1 MTASHSTNF
10 GFPMR
15 FFSVAERE
23 LRAAAR
29 RRSTYF
35 IRWLTGLA
43 FFGLLLWLLW
53 VMDGFRNRRIGPELL
68 GVLSVLT
75 FFYCLLLGTARTAD
89 CISLEKREGTLGL
102 LFLTNL
108 NSAEIVIGKLCS
120 HALATVYGLLAV
132 FPILGLPLLMGGIT
146 FEEFGRTLL
155 ALLNAIL
162 CSLAAGLLA
171 SVLFT
176 RQFPAVAFAT
186 GVALV
191 WGAGFL
197 GVAAIVDD
205 LKGSKVVVEL
215 LAMACPLYAL
225 MTADGTRLFGANHF
239 WQSLGMVA
247 GLSALGV
254 TGVTW
259 KLARSWRDRPQVAR
273 NRGWWRFWKRDARR
287 SNPAGRARFRQRLL
301 DINPFYWLA
310 GRKLISAPVFM
321 VLMLILVVIT
331 AYATTP
337 FFVRVVGRE
346 TFAPML
352 GSLLAWL
359 WTGMAVHCLV
369 FYYAAMVA
377 SQRLA
382 EDKQT
387 GALEM
392 ILCTPT
398 TERAIS
404 RGLWLAY
411 ARRLVFPASVAILTH
426 AFFIWQCMI
435 MALLDPPG
443 NLPPGAV
450 SPGEFFWAIL
460 WNEPV
465 LGQRIE
471 WAFVF
476 MMHTLLLLLG
486 LAMVVWITL
495 GWVGRWLGLRM
506 KHPGFAPMVAL
517 ALVFVPPI
525 LGFSFICYVL
535 GETGWFRMSERKFL
549 PILMWVAFAV
559 GVVHCLLISWWAAG
573 RLRQD
578 FRAIVTSRFQPPEK
592 RRWWRPTWRGIRIF
606 MVRTGAAAA
615 ALTLVV
621 AGFYGY
627 QNWRAE
633 RDWKQFQVI
642 RQQQGEV
649 MNFVLPPKAIVAD
662 ADNFAAHPRF
672 REVVFG
678 PSSSLRQVFSFLNEL
693 DIVHQRY
700 SSDPFAAWPQKNRLP
715 LVQTAVWFNFQKT
728 LGGRTNHAV
737 VAPRLLASLTNYAD
751 VMRDW
756 AEMARRDHFQIA
768 TNTDAEAV
776 LRSVRPE
783 TAAFERMQ
791 FMFVLRA
798 VAGVEVGEFAQA
810 GADVV
815 TSLKLARLAAQ
826 TVDARASI
834 RQQVLLGRA
843 LQPLWEGLWVHRWNE
858 TQLAAME
865 QELGRFNL
873 LVDHTN
879 AIHRLVNAYVQLWQ
893 SFPVRPEIEWAVP
906 EAAGGFTRN
915 SEWEWEPRAW
925 WYDRCRQLYDAGQ
938 IALRKVDFTNGT
950 VQTEHEYELLDGL
963 PVGSDAE
970 QLLEPYYW
978 GQSKFAVLACAAT
991 ALHQARLAVA
1001 LERYWLAHEAYPE
1014 KLEAL
1019 VPAYLE
1025 KVLPDI
1031 VTGRPMKYE
1040 RDPNAAYSLT
1050 SVGPDG
1056 EFYKLNVSNDDDWH
1070 WAYPTATNAVPPGAI
1085 AP

>member
-1 MTASHSTNF
+1 MAASHSTTF

-75 FFYCLLLGTARTAD
+75 FFYCLILGTARTAD
-89 CISLEKREGTLGL
+89 CISSEKREGTLGL

-155 ALLNAIL
+155 ALLNAIF

-191 WGAGFL
+191 WGAGLL
-197 GVAAIVDD
+197 GVAALVDD
-205 LKGSKVVVEL
+205 FKGNKAVVEL
-215 LAMACPLYAL
+215 LALACPLYAL
-225 MTADGTRLFGANHF
+225 ITADGTRLFGGNHF
-239 WQSLGMVA
+239 WQSLIAVA
-247 GLSALGV
+247 AMSAASVLA
-254 TGVTW
+254 VTW
-259 KLARSWRDRPQVAR
+259 KLARSWRDRPQVLR
-273 NRGWWRFWKRDARR
+273 NWKWWRWGKKEARR
-287 SNPAGRARFRQRLL
+287 GNPAGRARLRQRLL

-310 GRKLISAPVFM
+310 GRKLVSAPVFM

-337 FFVRVVGRE
+337 FFEGVVGRE

-359 WTGMAVHCLV
+359 WTSMAVHCLV

-398 TERAIS
+398 TERSIS

-443 NLPPGAV
+443 NLPAGAV
-450 SPGEFFWAIL
+450 SPGKFFWAIVR
-460 WNEPV
+460 NELV

-471 WAFVF
+471 WSFVYL
-476 MMHTLLLLLG
+476 MQIVLLLLV
-486 LAMVVWITL
+486 LAVVVWITL

-517 ALVFVPPI
+517 ALVFAPPI

-535 GETGWFRMSERKFL
+535 GESGLFRMSERKFL

-559 GVVHCLLISWWAAG
+559 GVLHCLLVSWWAAG
-573 RLRQD
+573 RLRRD
-578 FRAIVTSRFQPPEK
+578 FRAIVTSRFQPLER

-606 MVRTGAAAA
+606 LVRTGATAAV
-615 ALTLVV
+615 LTLVV
-621 AGFYGY
+621 TGFYGY

-633 RDWKQFQVI
+633 RDWKQFQAL
-642 RQQQGEV
+642 RQQQGGAV
-649 MNFVLPPKAIVAD
+649 NFVSPPSAIVMD

-672 REVVFG
+672 REVVFS

-700 SSDPFAAWPQKNRLP
+700 SSDPFAVWPQQHRLP
-715 LVQTAVWFNFQKT
+715 LAQTPVWFNFHKT

-756 AEMARRDHFQIA
+756 AEMARRDHYQIA
-768 TNTDAEAV
+768 TNTDAETV

-783 TAAFERMQ
+783 TAALERMQ

-798 VAGVEVGEFAQA
+798 VAAVETGEVAQA
-810 GADVV
+810 GDDVV

-826 TVDARASI
+826 TMDARASI

-873 LVDHTN
+873 LADHTN

-893 SFPVRPEIEWAVP
+893 SFPTRPEIEWAVP
-906 EAAGGFTRN
+906 EAAGGFSRN
-915 SEWEWEPRAW
+915 SEWDWEPRAW

-938 IALRKVDFTNGT
+938 IALRKIDFTNGM
-950 VQTEHEYELLDGL
+950 VQTDQEWELLDGL

-978 GQSKFAVLACAAT
+978 GQSKFAVLAYAAT

-1001 LERYWLAHEAYPE
+1001 LERYWLAQGVYPE
-1014 KLEAL
+1014 KLDQL
-1019 VPAYLE
+1019 VPVYLDR
-1025 KVLPDI
+1025 VLSDV
-1031 VTGRPMKYE
+1031 VTGRPMAYE
-1040 RDPNAAYSLT
+1040 LSSGNRYVLRSF
-1050 SVGPDG
+1050 GPDG
-1056 EFYKLNVSNDDDWH
+1056 ESQQRTKHMDDWL
-1070 WAYPTATNAVPPGAI
+1070 WTYPTNTPAGAVGA
-1085 AP
+1085 P

>member
-1 MTASHSTNF
+1 MAASHSTNF
-10 GFPMR
+10 GSVMR

-68 GVLSVLT
+68 SVLSVLT
-75 FFYCLLLGTARTAD
+75 FFYCLILGTARTAD
-89 CISLEKREGTLGL
+89 CISSEKREGTLGL

-132 FPILGLPLLMGGIT
+132 FPILGLPLLMGGVT

-155 ALLNAIL
+155 ALLNAIF

-191 WGAGFL
+191 WGAGLL
-197 GVAAIVDD
+197 GLAAIVDD
-205 LKGSKVVVEL
+205 YKGSRLVVEL
-215 LAMACPLYAL
+215 LATSCPLYAL
-225 MTADGTRLFGANHF
+225 VAADGTRLLGLNHF
-239 WQSLGMVA
+239 WQSLGTVA
-247 GLSALGV
+247 GLAAAGV
-254 TGVTW
+254 GLVMW
-259 KLARSWRDRPQVAR
+259 KLARSWRDQPQVV
-273 NRGWWRFWKRDARR
+273 RGWSRWRFWKRWQLLDA
-287 SNPAGRARFRQRLL
+287 AGRERFRKRLL

-310 GRKLISAPVFM
+310 GRKLVSAPVFM
-321 VLMLILVVIT
+321 FLMLILVVIT
-331 AYATTP
+331 AYVTTP
-337 FFVRVVGRE
+337 FFERVVGRE
-346 TFAPML
+346 SYASML

-359 WTGMAVHCLV
+359 WTGMAVHVLV

-404 RGLWLAY
+404 RGLWLAF
-411 ARRLVFPASVAILTH
+411 ARRLAFPASVAILTH
-426 AFFIWQCMI
+426 ALFIWQCMI

-443 NLPPGAV
+443 NLVPGAV
-450 SPGEFFWAIL
+450 SPGEFFWAIV

-471 WAFVF
+471 WSFVYL
-476 MMHTLLLLLG
+476 MQIVLLLLV
-486 LAMVVWITL
+486 LAVVVWITL
-495 GWVGRWLGLRM
+495 GWVGRWLGLRL

-517 ALVFVPPI
+517 ALVFAPPI

-535 GETGWFRMSERKFL
+535 GESGLFRMSERKFL

-559 GVVHCLLISWWAAG
+559 GIMHCLLVSWWAAG
-573 RLRQD
+573 RLRRD

-592 RRWWRPTWRGIRIF
+592 RRWWRPTWRGMRIF
-606 MVRTGAAAA
+606 ILRTGGATA
-615 ALTLVV
+615 ALALIVI
-621 AGFYGY
+621 GFYGY

-633 RDWKQFQVI
+633 RDWKQFQAV
-642 RQQQGEV
+642 RQQQGEAV
-649 MNFVLPPKAIVAD
+649 NLALPPSAIVAD

-672 REVVFG
+672 REVVFAR
-678 PSSSLRQVFSFLNEL
+678 PASLGQVFSHLNEL
-693 DIVHQRY
+693 DTAYQLY
-700 SSDPFAAWPQKNRLP
+700 ANDPFAPWPQKNRLP
-715 LVQTAVWFNFQKT
+715 LAQTAVWFNFQKT
-728 LGGRTNHAV
+728 LGGRTNQAV
-737 VAPRLLASLTNYAD
+737 VAPRLLASMTHCAD

-756 AEMARRDHFQIA
+756 AMMARRNHFQIA
-768 TNTDAEAV
+768 TNMDVETL

-783 TAAFERMQ
+783 TTAFERMQ
-791 FMFVLRA
+791 FLFVLRA
-798 VAGVEVGEFAQA
+798 VAAVEVGDSGQA
-810 GADVV
+810 GEDVV

-826 TVDARASI
+826 TMDARASI

-843 LQPLWEGLWVHRWNE
+843 LQPLWEGLWVHRWSE
-858 TQLAAME
+858 PQLAAME
-865 QELGRFNL
+865 HELRQFDL
-873 LVDHTN
+873 LTAHTN
-879 AIHRLVNAYVQLWQ
+879 AMHRVVNAYVQLWQ
-893 SFPVRPEIEWAVP
+893 SFPERPESDRAVP
-906 EAAGGFTRN
+906 EPAGGLTRN
-915 SEWEWEPRAW
+915 SDWRWEPRAW

-938 IALRKVDFTNGT
+938 VALRKVDFTNGT
-950 VQTEHEYELLDGL
+950 VQMEQEWGLLDGL
-963 PVGSDAE
+963 PVGNDAE

-978 GQSKFAVLACAAT
+978 GQSKFAVLAFAAT

-1001 LERYWLAHEAYPE
+1001 LERYWLAHDDYPE
-1014 KLEAL
+1014 KLDAL
-1019 VPAYLE
+1019 VPAYLG

-1031 VTGRPMKYE
+1031 GTGRPMKYE
-1040 RDPNAAYSLT
+1040 RATNHLYSLT

-1056 EFYKLNVSNDDDWH
+1056 EFYKQKVSNDDDWR
-1070 WAYPTATNAVPPGAI
+1070 WAYPTATNAVPPGAV

>member
-1 MTASHSTNF
+1 MAASHSTAS

-35 IRWLTGLA
+35 FRWLTGLA

-75 FFYCLLLGTARTAD
+75 FFYCLILGTARTAD
-89 CISLEKREGTLGL
+89 CISSEKREGTLGL

-155 ALLNAIL
+155 ALLNAIF

-186 GVALV
+186 GVAVV
-191 WGAGFL
+191 WGAGLL
-197 GVAAIVDD
+197 GVAAILDD
-205 LKGSKVVVEL
+205 FKGNKAVVEL
-215 LAMACPLYAL
+215 LALACPLYAL
-225 MTADGTRLFGANHF
+225 ITADGTRLFGGNHF
-239 WQSLGMVA
+239 WQSLIAVA
-247 GLSALGV
+247 AISAAGV
-254 TGVTW
+254 LAVTW
-259 KLARSWRDRPQVAR
+259 KLARSWRDRPQVVR
-273 NRGWWRFWKRDARR
+273 NWNWWRRGKKETRR
-287 SNPAGRARFRQRLL
+287 GNPAGRARLRRRLL

-310 GRKLISAPVFM
+310 GRKLVSAPVFM

-331 AYATTP
+331 AYVTTP
-337 FFVRVVGRE
+337 FFGGVMRGE
-346 TFAPML
+346 SYAPML

-359 WTGMAVHCLV
+359 WAGMAVHVLV

-398 TERAIS
+398 TERSIS

-411 ARRLVFPASVAILTH
+411 ARRLAFPANVAILTH

-443 NLPPGAV
+443 NLPPGVV
-450 SPGEFFWAIL
+450 SPSEFFWAIL

-476 MMHTLLLLLG
+476 MMHTLLLLLV
-486 LAMVVWITL
+486 LAAVVWITL
-495 GWVGRWLGLRM
+495 GWVARWLGLRM
-506 KHPGFAPMVAL
+506 KHPGFAPLVAL
-517 ALVFVPPI
+517 ALVFAPPI
-525 LGFSFICYVL
+525 LEFSFICYVF
-535 GETGWFRMSERKFL
+535 GETGFFRMSERKVL

-559 GVVHCLLISWWAAG
+559 GVLHCVLVSWWAAG
-573 RLRQD
+573 RLRRD
-578 FRAIVTSRFQPPEK
+578 LRAIVTSRFQPLEK
-592 RRWWRPTWRGIRIF
+592 RRWWRPTGRGIAIF
-606 MVRTGAAAA
+606 MVRTGVAAAV
-615 ALTLVV
+615 LVLVV
-621 AGFYGY
+621 TGFYGY

-633 RDWKQFQVI
+633 RDWKQFQAL
-642 RQQQGEV
+642 RQQRGEAV
-649 MNFVLPPKAIVAD
+649 NFALPPSAILAD

-678 PSSSLRQVFSFLNEL
+678 PSSSLRQVFSFMNEL
-693 DIVHQRY
+693 DTVHQRY
-700 SSDPFAAWPQKNRLP
+700 GNDLFAAWPQQHRLP
-715 LVQTAVWFNFQKT
+715 LAQAPVWFNFHKT
-728 LGGRTNHAV
+728 MGGQTNQAV

-756 AEMARRDHFQIA
+756 AEMAQRQHYQIA
-768 TNTDAEAV
+768 TNTDAETV

-783 TAAFERMQ
+783 TTAFERMQ

-798 VAGVEVGEFAQA
+798 VAAVEVGAGAQA
-810 GADVV
+810 GDDVV

-826 TVDARASI
+826 TSDARASI
-834 RQQVLLGRA
+834 RQQVLLGRT

-858 TQLAAME
+858 PQLAALE

-873 LVDHTN
+873 LADHTN

-893 SFPVRPEIEWAVP
+893 SFPARPEIEWAVP
-906 EAAGGFTRN
+906 EAAGGFTRD
-915 SEWEWEPRAW
+915 SEWKWEPRAW

-938 IALRKVDFTNGT
+938 VALRKVDFTNGI
-950 VQTEHEYELLDGL
+950 VQTEQEWELLDGL
-963 PVGSDAE
+963 PVGNDAE
-970 QLLEPYYW
+970 QLLQPYYW
-978 GQSKFAVLACAAT
+978 GQSKFGVMAYAAT

-1001 LERYWLAHEAYPE
+1001 LERYWLAHGAYPE
-1014 KLEAL
+1014 NLEAL
-1019 VPAYLE
+1019 VPEYLE

-1040 RDPNAAYSLT
+1040 RVPNHAYSLT

-1056 EFYKLNVSNDDDWH
+1056 EFYKQNVSSDDDWR
-1070 WAYPTATNAVPPGAI
+1070 WAYPTATNAVPPGAV

>member
-1 MTASHSTNF
+1 MAASHNPNF
-10 GFPMR
+10 PFFMR

-68 GVLSVLT
+68 DVLSVLT
-75 FFYCLLLGTARTAD
+75 FFYCLMLGTARTAD
-89 CISLEKREGTLGL
+89 CISAEKREGTLGL

-132 FPILGLPLLMGGIT
+132 FPILGLPLLMGGVT

-155 ALLNAIL
+155 ALLNAIF
-162 CSLAAGLLA
+162 CSLVSGLLA

-191 WGAGFL
+191 WGAGLL
-197 GVAAIVDD
+197 GLAAIVDD
-205 LKGSKVVVEL
+205 YKGSRLVVEL
-215 LAMACPLYAL
+215 LATSCPLYAL
-225 MTADGTRLFGANHF
+225 VAADGTRLFGLNHF
-239 WQSLGMVA
+239 WQSLPTVA
-247 GLSALGV
+247 GLSAAGV
-254 TGVTW
+254 GLVMW
-259 KLARSWRDRPQVAR
+259 KLARSWRDQPQVAR
-273 NRGWWRFWKRDARR
+273 GWSRWRFWKRWQVLDA
-287 SNPAGRARFRQRLL
+287 AGRARLRQHLL

-310 GRKLISAPVFM
+310 GRKLVSAPVFM

-331 AYATTP
+331 AYVTTP
-337 FFVRVVGRE
+337 FFGRVVAGE
-346 TFAPML
+346 SYAPML

-359 WTGMAVHCLV
+359 WTGMAMHVLV

-398 TERAIS
+398 TERSIS

-411 ARRLVFPASVAILTH
+411 ARRLAFPASVAILTH

-443 NLPPGAV
+443 NLTPGAV

-465 LGQRIE
+465 RGQRIE
-471 WAFVF
+471 WSFVF
-476 MMHTLLLLLG
+476 LMHVVLLMLV
-486 LAMVVWITL
+486 LAVVVWITL

-506 KHPGFAPMVAL
+506 KHPGFAPLVAL
-517 ALVFVPPI
+517 ALVSAPPI
-525 LGFSFICYVL
+525 LEFSFICYVV
-535 GETGWFRMSERKFL
+535 GESGLFRMPERKIL

-559 GVVHCLLISWWAAG
+559 GVVHCLLVSWWAAG
-573 RLRQD
+573 RLRRD

-592 RRWWRPTWRGIRIF
+592 RRWWRPTWRG
-606 MVRTGAAAA
+606 MRTFVLRTGGAAAA
-615 ALTLVV
+615 LVLLV
-621 AGFYGY
+621 TGFYGY

-633 RDWKQFQVI
+633 RDWKQFQAL
-642 RQQQGEV
+642 RQQQGEAV
-649 MNFVLPPKAIVAD
+649 NFALPASVVVAD

-672 REVVFG
+672 REVIFH
-678 PSSSLRQVFSFLNEL
+678 PPSSLRQVFSFMNEL
-693 DIVHQRY
+693 DTVHQIY
-700 SSDPFAAWPQKNRLP
+700 ANDSFAPWPQQHRLSLAQMP
-715 LVQTAVWFNFQKT
+715 VWFNFQKD
-728 LGGRTNHAV
+728 LGGRTNQAV
-737 VAPRLLASLTNYAD
+737 VAPQLLASLTNYAD

-756 AEMARRDHFQIA
+756 AEMARRQHYQIA
-768 TNTDAEAV
+768 TNTDAETV

-783 TAAFERMQ
+783 TTAFERMQ

-798 VAGVEVGEFAQA
+798 VTAVEIGAGAQA
-810 GADVV
+810 GDDVV
-815 TSLKLARLAAQ
+815 TSLKLARLAVQ
-826 TVDARASI
+826 TMDARASI

-858 TQLAAME
+858 PQLAAME
-865 QELGRFNL
+865 QELRQMDL
-873 LVDHTN
+873 LTAHTN
-879 AIHRLVNAYVQLWQ
+879 AIHRLVNAYLQLWQ
-893 SFPVRPEIEWAVP
+893 SFPMRPEIDWAVP

-925 WYDRCRQLYDAGQ
+925 WYDRCRQLHDAGQ

-950 VQTEHEYELLDGL
+950 VQTEQEWELLDGL
-963 PVGSDAE
+963 PVGGDAE

-978 GQSKFAVLACAAT
+978 GQSKFAVLAYAAT

-1001 LERYWLAHEAYPE
+1001 LERYWLAQGEYPE
-1014 KLEAL
+1014 KLEEL

-1040 RDPNAAYSLT
+1040 RATNHLYSLI

-1056 EFYKLNVSNDDDWH
+1056 EFYKLNVSSDDDWR